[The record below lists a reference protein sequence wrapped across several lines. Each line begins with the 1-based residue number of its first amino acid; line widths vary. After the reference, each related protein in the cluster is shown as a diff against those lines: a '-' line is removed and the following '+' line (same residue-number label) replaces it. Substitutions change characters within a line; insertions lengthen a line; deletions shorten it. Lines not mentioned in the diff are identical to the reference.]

1 MKIWSPGRVLLEGQA
16 FLTFV
21 ALKCRFSQ
29 GEEKGAEREV
39 NLKDSEVLKKKNYIT
54 PLFYCF

>member
-1 MKIWSPGRVLLEGQA
+1 MEGQA

-39 NLKDSEVLKKKNYIT
+39 NLKDSEVLKKRIISLLCSIASKI
-54 PLFYCF
+54 